1 MKRILFYL
9 LLTMFTSNSLFA
21 QAKTGLYAVTINFN
35 SKCCGVP
42 DAKPL
47 LEEIAKF
54 KKVNKIKSISYDNIG
69 PLGREGEYMIGFTL
83 KELTKKQKASFI
95 KLVQKIVPTLK
106 SIGKDEASSGTAE
119 LKLNEKKIEA
129 KDLGRAT
136 LVTEKI

>member
-1 MKRILFYL
+1 MKRILFFL

-21 QAKTGLYAVTINFN
+21 QAKTNTYTVAISFN

-47 LEEIAKF
+47 FEEITKF
-54 KKVNKIKSISYDNIG
+54 KKLNKIKSITYDNIG
-69 PLGREGEYMIGFTL
+69 PLGREGEYMIGFSL
-83 KELTKKQKASFI
+83 KELSKKQKVAFTTLM
-95 KLVQKIVPTLK
+95 KKIVPTLK
-106 SIGKDEASSGTAE
+106 TPEKDEASSGTAE

-136 LVTEKI
+136 LVTKKI